1 MADRVPAETDRQE
14 ATMHL
19 CGTSFLMKVWETL
32 LPISHG
38 VLASFGDVAIAIAAR
53 DCTMT

>member
-1 MADRVPAETDRQE
+1 MADRVPAETDRHE

-19 CGTSFLMKVWETL
+19 CGTSFQMKVWETL

-53 DCTMT
+53 DRTMT